1 MKAMDTA
8 SNNYRSLFDL
18 SGRVVLLT
26 GGGGYLGA
34 QFARGYAAHGAD
46 VAILDINADSGGAV
60 AETVAREYGVKT
72 CALECD
78 IADPAAIAKTLKDVQ
93 TALGNIDVLHN
104 NAANQTAGLKDQF
117 APYEEYGLEDW
128 QRVVSVDLQGAFV
141 VTQAIGRHM
150 VDAGTQGA
158 ILQTS
163 SIYGSFGADNR
174 IYEGAEFEGRSI
186 CSPAVYSTVKAGSE
200 GLVRWLATYW
210 AEHGIRVNALVP
222 GGVEAG
228 QNEAFQARY
237 SARVPLG
244 RMARVDEVVGAAIF
258 LASDAA
264 SYITGQSLFVDGGL
278 SAW

>member
-1 MKAMDTA
+1 MKTVDYHT
-8 SNNYRSLFDL
+8 LFDL
-18 SGRVVLLT
+18 SGRVILLT
-26 GGGGYLGA
+26 GGGGYLGT

-46 VAILDINADSGGAV
+46 VVIFDIDEETGRSV
-60 AETVAREYGVKT
+60 AKTVTNEYGVKT
-72 CALECD
+72 RALVCD
-78 IADPAAIAKTLKDVQ
+78 IADPDAVVAVVGEAWSEFGK
-93 TALGNIDVLHN
+93 IDVLHN
-104 NAANQTAGLKDQF
+104 NAANQSIGLKAEF
-117 APYEEYGLEDW
+117 APYEDFDIRDW
-128 QRVVSVDLQGAFV
+128 QQVVGVDLQGVFLT
-141 VTQAIGRHM
+141 TQTVGRHM
-150 VDAGTQGA
+150 VEANICGS

-174 IYEGAEFEGRSI
+174 IYEGATFRGQKI
-186 CSPAVYSTVKAGSE
+186 CNPAVYSTVKAGSE

-228 QNEAFQARY
+228 QSDSFKARY

-244 RMARVDEVVGAAIF
+244 RMARADEVVGAAVF

>member
-1 MKAMDTA
+1 MT
-8 SNNYRSLFDL
+8 NVEYRTLFDL
-18 SGRVVLLT
+18 TGKTVLLT
-26 GGGGYLGA
+26 GGGGYLGG

-46 VAILDINADSGGAV
+46 VVILDIDAETGSSVAAAVTKEYGGRSRALTCDISDTDAV
-60 AETVAREYGVKT
+60 A
-72 CALECD
+72 
-78 IADPAAIAKTLKDVQ
+78 AAVGEAWRMFGK
-93 TALGNIDVLHN
+93 IDVLHN
-104 NAANQTAGLKDQF
+104 NAANQSAGLKAEF
-117 APYEEYGLEDW
+117 APYEDFDLGDW
-128 QRVVSVDLQGAFV
+128 QQVVGVDLQGVFV
-141 VTQAIGRHM
+141 TTQAVGRLM
-150 VDAGTQGA
+150 VEAGVRGS

-163 SIYGSFGADNR
+163 SIYGSLGSDNR
-174 IYEGAEFEGRSI
+174 IYEGAMFRGQQI
-186 CSPAVYSTVKAGSE
+186 CNPAVYSTVKAGSE

-228 QNEAFQARY
+228 QNENFKARY

-244 RMARVDEVVGAAIF
+244 RMARAEEVVGAAVF

>member
-1 MKAMDTA
+1 MKTVDYG
-8 SNNYRSLFDL
+8 NLFDL
-18 SGRVVLLT
+18 EGRVVLLT

-46 VAILDINADSGGAV
+46 VVIFDIDEATGRSV
-60 AETVAREYGVKT
+60 AEAVTKEYGVKT
-72 CALECD
+72 RALMCD
-78 IADPAAIAKTLKDVQ
+78 IADPDAVA
-93 TALGNIDVLHN
+93 TAVGEAWSEFGRIDVLHN
-104 NAANQTAGLKDQF
+104 NAANQSSGLKAEF
-117 APYEEYGLEDW
+117 APYEDFDIQDW
-128 QRVVSVDLQGAFV
+128 RQVVGVDLQGVFLT
-141 VTQAIGRHM
+141 TQAVGRQM
-150 VDAGTQGA
+150 VEAGLRGS

-174 IYEGAEFEGRSI
+174 IYEGATLRGQQI
-186 CSPAVYSTVKAGSE
+186 CNPAVYSTVKAGSE

-228 QNEAFQARY
+228 QNNTFKARY

-244 RMARVDEVVGAAIF
+244 RMARADEVVGAAIF